1 MARNPNREVRKN
13 LVPSAEQMR
22 ARGGF
27 LIEDEAG
34 RRARLNAQPNTPQGG
49 GYPYAGQPLPTQPG
63 GTAGVPV
70 SPTPSGGVDAGGGQP
85 DNTRRAPPTQP
96 NYGLGEPMTSTTGYG
111 APPTQPNYGIEGDPS
126 AVGDEDPTMMDM
138 LQSMLEEQQAQQ
150 EEIKRQI
157 GASYDKQ
164 KEAILGQ
171 KPIMKEA
178 AQRTQGN
185 IGDFYGYAAEQA
197 KAGRAPIQQ
206 AYVGAQATAEEAY
219 GEAREQ
225 VAGTPEQYAELAK
238 QAGGAGAGEG
248 VAERVA
254 QAAGPFDAALAS
266 GQASVK
272 GNLAQSQA
280 AGESYLGQLAAAA
293 PSEAAQQQA
302 QVSTALNQQL
312 QDLQLKAAQLE
323 GEKQRAMLQ
332 ASNDASGDVFD
343 RMMKMQ
349 RLEMAKEKHEKEM
362 AEAERGE
369 QDPMAGM
376 DLRERLKTR
385 RLQQE
390 MTDPRQQD
398 NPQEALDMF
407 LNQQFGDQPS
417 TQQIYEQLAGL
428 ANQRIQEPDASHAG
442 VIQDLVSQLQ
452 APDQRQ
458 AVGTEADP
466 RMGLAKELGLDSPA
480 RIYRLDPAKARR
492 AMRLLTGVYTE

>member
-1 MARNPNREVRKN
+1 MARNPNRQVKKN
-13 LVPSAEQMR
+13 LDPRTV
-22 ARGGF
+22 
-27 LIEDEAG
+27 
-34 RRARLNAQPNTPQGG
+34 QGG
-49 GYPYAGQPLPTQPG
+49 GYPYSGQPLPTQPG
-63 GTAGVPV
+63 GTAGVPAKP
-70 SPTPSGGVDAGGGQP
+70 SPGSPAASGGGQP

-96 NYGLGEPMTSTTGYG
+96 NYGIGEPTTSKTGYG

-126 AVGDEDPTMMDM
+126 AVNDEDQDMMDM
-138 LQSMLEEQQAQQ
+138 LESMLAEQQAQQ
-150 EEIKRQI
+150 EKIKQQI

-164 KEAILGQ
+164 KEALLGQ

-178 AQRTQGN
+178 AERTQGN
-185 IGDFYGYAAEQA
+185 IGDFYGYAAQQA
-197 KAGRAPIQQ
+197 RAGRAPIQQ
-206 AYVGAQATAEEAY
+206 AYQGAEQTTEEAY
-219 GEAREQ
+219 GKAREE
-225 VAGTPEQYAELAK
+225 VAETPQQYAELAK

-248 VAERVA
+248 VAQRVA

-266 GQASVK
+266 GAASVK

-362 AEAERGE
+362 EQAEQES

-385 RLQQE
+385 KLQQE
-390 MTDPRQQD
+390 MSDPRKQD
-398 NPQEALDMF
+398 NPQEAFEMY
-407 LNQQFGDQPS
+407 LNQQHGDQPG
-417 TQQIYEQLAGL
+417 TQKVYQQLADYVSQQM
-428 ANQRIQEPDASHAG
+428 ANNPEKAHSQI
-442 VIQDLVSQLQ
+442 IQDVVSRLQ
-452 APDQRQ
+452 SPEDQG
-458 AVGTEADP
+458 AAGSLEDDP
-466 RMGLAKELGLDSPA
+466 RMGLASDIGLENPA
-480 RIYRLDPAKARR
+480 MIGRLKPSQARQ

>member
-1 MARNPNREVRKN
+1 
-13 LVPSAEQMR
+13 
-22 ARGGF
+22 
-27 LIEDEAG
+27 
-34 RRARLNAQPNTPQGG
+34 
-49 GYPYAGQPLPTQPG
+49 
-63 GTAGVPV
+63 
-70 SPTPSGGVDAGGGQP
+70 
-85 DNTRRAPPTQP
+85 
-96 NYGLGEPMTSTTGYG
+96 
-111 APPTQPNYGIEGDPS
+111 
-126 AVGDEDPTMMDM
+126 MMDM

-164 KEAILGQ
+164 KEALLGQ

-178 AQRTQGN
+178 AKRTQGN

-206 AYVGAQATAEEAY
+206 AYAGAQETAEEAY

-266 GQASVK
+266 GAASVK

-362 AEAERGE
+362 AEAEQAE

-452 APDQRQ
+452 APESRE

-466 RMGLAKELGLDSPA
+466 RMGLAEELGLDSPA